1 MESDELIKSKDT
13 SRTTILL
20 AGSIIGA
27 LLGAGAAYLLIQKAE
42 RENQALHVGTGEGI
56 KLGLLALGMLRQVAQ
71 LGGGD

>member
-1 MESDELIKSKDT
+1 MESDELTKTKDT

-27 LLGAGAAYLLIQKAE
+27 LIGAGAAYLLIQKAE
-42 RENQALHVGTGEGI
+42 RENQVLHVGTGEGI
-56 KLGLLALGMLRQVAQ
+56 KLGLMALGMLRQVAQ